1 MLRLLSAFVRFVL
14 FAAVC
19 SLSHHNDSP
28 LRAADT
34 PDSAGDDKSPAQTST
49 GRNAASKGSE
59 IRVSDCRITLI
70 RLVSL
75 ACDRPGVLKRVE
87 VREGD
92 AVAAKKEVARITDD
106 VAAANLAVAE
116 KKATN
121 DVDVRYGEKARESAE
136 LEYRRSAQANQRR
149 KDEGKEAIIALV
161 EVEKLRLA
169 AEKAVLSVEQA
180 KHEFALHKLEAEQA
194 RAELAAHA
202 IIAPFAGIVTRVYK
216 QPGEAV
222 RQGDPIIELVSVD
235 RVRIEGRVSLQDLAR
250 VKVNQ
255 PVRVKLQPQSGQA
268 EADTP
273 QFNGRVTF
281 IDPVVDPVTRETRV
295 WAEVENPGNALRA
308 GLMAE
313 MIIDAETPA
322 GR

>member
-1 MLRLLSAFVRFVL
+1 MSRVLSASLRFALFVTL
-14 FAAVC
+14 C
-19 SLSHHNDSP
+19 TLCYHLDSH
-28 LRAADT
+28 LLAADT
-34 PDSAGDDKSPAQTST
+34 AGTGKPPAQTSAN
-49 GRNAASKGSE
+49 RSPASKGSE
-59 IRVSDCRITLI
+59 IRLSDCRITLI

-75 ACDRPGVLKRVE
+75 ACDRPGVLKRIE

-92 AVAAKKEVARITDD
+92 AVAAKKEVARIADE

-116 KKATN
+116 KKGTN

-149 KDEGKEAIIALV
+149 KDEGKETIIALV

-169 AEKAVLSVEQA
+169 AEKAVLAVEQA
-180 KHEFALHKLEAEQA
+180 RHELALHKLEAEQA

-202 IIAPFAGIVTRVYK
+202 IVAPFAGIVTRVYK

-222 RQGDPIIELVSVD
+222 RQGDPIVELVNID
-235 RVRIEGRVSLQDLAR
+235 RVRIEGRVSYQELSR

-255 PVRVKLQPQSGQA
+255 SVRVKLQPQPGQP
-268 EADTP
+268 EGET
-273 QFNGRVTF
+273 QHFNGRVTF

-313 MIIDAETPA
+313 MTIETEAPA
-322 GR
+322 DR